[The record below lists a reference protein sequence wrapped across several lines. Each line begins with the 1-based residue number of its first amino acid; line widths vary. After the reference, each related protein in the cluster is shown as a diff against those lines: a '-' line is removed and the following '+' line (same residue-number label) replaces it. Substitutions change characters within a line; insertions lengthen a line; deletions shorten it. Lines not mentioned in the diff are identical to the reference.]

1 MHPLL
6 RSRSISE
13 RSMHLMFKLTE
24 LNRRKKIFSGLCA
37 VIVPFFLTAIL
48 AVSSVF
54 AAGQQNWPE
63 APETLGESV
72 VLMEANTQAVIYEK
86 NPEAKMYPAST
97 TKILTAIVVL
107 ENCSLDETVV
117 FTEECC
123 DLEEGA
129 VTIDSVPGEQMR
141 LKDVMYGLLLPS
153 GNDCAMALALHVAG
167 SVSAFVDM
175 MNEKAV
181 EIGALSSH
189 FMNPSGLFH
198 SNHYTTAADMATIAR
213 YAFQNSTFLDII
225 SHPNYIIEPTNM
237 NPESRVLINTH
248 EMITPGNPDYDN
260 HVIGGKT
267 GYLYESGRC
276 LVTYAEKDGITL
288 LCVILDGSYYGIFTE
303 TEELL
308 QFGWNNFKIIN
319 ASEEERR
326 FSYADETAKVQL
338 DSSNQILML
347 NNVPF
352 YELTSKINYAY
363 YLDEKEYA
371 EAKLEAGIEN
381 GDPRQLYAWIDY
393 YYGGHYLGK
402 CNVFVNPDLHPPTA
416 SFIKVV
422 YVNIWLIILVIVVV
436 AVLVILL
443 VHLAKKSAANEG
455 RLSAWEHRKSGRKQ
469 TRYYSRSDSIDL
481 REQYIKSGH
490 KDKESIHGL
499 SNLGVPYSRKDQT
512 VGPIHPQRST
522 AADSHLSG
530 SSGSSSGSRPSGSN
544 GGSGGMRTR
553 SGAGTRPQGS
563 TDRSS
568 NRAVGVRTG
577 SSQRNTGARAQ
588 GSQSPS
594 RSTSGTTGRSSK

>member
-1 MHPLL
+1 
-6 RSRSISE
+6 
-13 RSMHLMFKLTE
+13 MFKLTE

-248 EMITPGNPDYDN
+248 EMITPGNPDYDS

-594 RSTSGTTGRSSK
+594 RRTSGTTGRSSK

>member
-1 MHPLL
+1 
-6 RSRSISE
+6 
-13 RSMHLMFKLTE
+13 MFKLTE

-308 QFGWNNFKIIN
+308 QSGWNNFKIIN

>member
-1 MHPLL
+1 
-6 RSRSISE
+6 
-13 RSMHLMFKLTE
+13 MFKLTE